1 MKIKNILIDKLAGN
15 YDTILVFDC
24 EFWHVYGSEGYIPI
38 QKAPNEFFMPRE
50 IGGFLLKRSGNSWTY
65 KTHFFV
71 TLAPPKGKD
80 VSFIS
85 SAFATVNSRTADIL
99 DSYQGLLSVPWA
111 SAYLNTLPSE
121 LHDLLI
127 DGINTYL
134 SDPNIKQAHKPASW
148 YKTFLKEFENALVVV
163 KGPTDLEA
171 IHNACK
177 FYNIPFVKPK
187 SVYDI
192 AEWNAQSRKRCKTA
206 KLEGTY
212 ECIVDKLDYETKK
225 LTKILPL
232 GKAHDPSSD
241 AAMTFIVALYITYI
255 RSK

>member
-1 MKIKNILIDKLAGN
+1 MKIKNILIDKLAKDH
-15 YDTILVFDC
+15 DTILVFDC

-50 IGGFLLKRSGNSWTY
+50 IGGFLLKKSGDSWTY
-65 KTHFFV
+65 KNHFFV
-71 TLAPPKGKD
+71 TFDPPKNKD
-80 VSFIS
+80 VSFVS
-85 SAFATVNSRTADIL
+85 SAFATVNSKTADVL

-121 LHDLLI
+121 LHDLLL
-127 DGINTYL
+127 DGIDTYL
-134 SDPNIKQAHKPASW
+134 NDPNIKAARKTPSW
-148 YKTFLKEFENALVVV
+148 YKAFLNEFKDALIVI

-171 IHNACK
+171 IQNACK
-177 FYNIPFVKPK
+177 LYDIPFANPK
-187 SVYDI
+187 SIYDI
-192 AEWNAQSRKRCKTA
+192 ADWNAQSRKRCKTA

-212 ECIVDKLDYETKK
+212 ECIVPKLDPETKK
-225 LTKILPL
+225 LLKILPL

>member
-1 MKIKNILIDKLAGN
+1 MKIKNILIDKFAN
-15 YDTILVFDC
+15 DHDTILVFDC

-50 IGGFLLKRSGNSWTY
+50 IGGFLLKRNGDGWTY
-65 KTHFFV
+65 KSHFFV
-71 TLAPPKGKD
+71 TFDPPKGKD
-80 VSFIS
+80 VSFVS
-85 SAFATVNSRTADIL
+85 SAFATVNSKTADVL

-121 LHDLLI
+121 LHDLLL

-134 SDPNIKQAHKPASW
+134 SDPNIKQARKTASW
-148 YKTFLKEFENALVVV
+148 YKTFLKEFEDALVVV

-171 IHNACK
+171 LRNACT
-177 FYNIPFVKPK
+177 FYKIPYTGPK
-187 SVYDI
+187 DIYDI
-192 AEWNAQSRKRCKTA
+192 ADWNAQSRKRCKTA
-206 KLEGTY
+206 KLEGTF
-212 ECIVDKLDYETKK
+212 ECIVNKLDPETKK
-225 LTKILPL
+225 LLKILPL

-241 AAMTFIVALYITYI
+241 AAMTLIVALYITYI